1 MFKITAR
8 TVLELGSELIS
19 SDIIAFYEL
28 IKNGF
33 DAGTT
38 TGIEIEFNIVL
49 RRNAYLALRDEA
61 RNGAKKDDLLEKASA
76 LLNAEAPAEMIEKA
90 ENLLEEHSDS
100 RERFIEALE
109 KVYNLST
116 IVVSDSGKGMSR
128 SELSKNFLVIGT
140 ASRKR
145 EVQQA
150 LRRGDAKTP
159 YLGEKGIGRL
169 SAMRLGESLRVE
181 TASANDTSLNILNID
196 WSDFSDIDAM
206 LEDIEVAPE
215 RGGRK
220 PTADWTGTRII
231 IGALAEDWTE
241 TRVRRMAEYD
251 FARLSDPFVDQKRRP
266 RIALHW
272 NGERVAI
279 PWMEK
284 ALLDSSHASI
294 TGSYDIVD
302 SAPTLECNVIVKN
315 LGFPHPVEGE
325 KITLGSVE
333 LEAALIGTNSD
344 LPPSAITS
352 VGPFKF
358 EIYWFNRRLLRAIDG
373 IGELKAVRD
382 LQERWSGILLFRDG
396 FRVFPYGDD
405 EDDWLGL
412 DRKALR
418 RSGYTLNKTQFVG
431 RVEISRVANPSLVDQ
446 TNREG
451 LRETPEQQILV
462 EVMQFVIQ
470 DQLFRFLKQVERQY
484 KDQPVDLI
492 EAKTEVDNLNKRSKA
507 AIAKLRRIAPS
518 GTAEIDEL
526 QQTLFEFSEFAERA
540 RQRIEEVERE
550 SRQMIDMAGVGLMV
564 EVVAHELARASETAL
579 ENLEI
584 LRHKAMPDEIK
595 AKLTSL
601 RAQMKSLSKR
611 VRVLDPL
618 SVSGRQ
624 TAEIFDLQKLVEDTL
639 DAHDAQFS
647 RHNIKVAFAHLEH
660 PVRVKVVKGM
670 VVQILENLI
679 SNSKYWMEMRASKER
694 GYVPKITITLTD
706 RPPTIVYEDN
716 GPGIAPEN
724 KERIFRSFVSFKEKS
739 KRRGLGLFIARACAE
754 QISATLT
761 LEDHVSKET
770 KRLHRFTLEFAES
783 SAVK

>member
-33 DAGTT
+33 DAGTKS
-38 TGIEIEFNIVL
+38 GVQIDFNVVL
-49 RRNAYLALRDEA
+49 RRNAFLTLRDAA
-61 RNGAKKDDLLEKASA
+61 RGGVKREEIVQKALENLNHDAPEE
-76 LLNAEAPAEMIEKA
+76 LLNKA
-90 ENLLEEHSDS
+90 QAIFEQRSDS
-100 RERFIEALE
+100 RESFIEALE
-109 KVYNLST
+109 EVYNLST
-116 IVVSDSGKGMSR
+116 IVVSDRGKGMSR
-128 SELSKNFLVIGT
+128 SDLAKNFLVIGT

-150 LRRGDAKTP
+150 LIRGDTKSP

-181 TASANDTSLNILNID
+181 SATADDRYVNVLDID
-196 WSDFSDIDAM
+196 WSAFSDIDAM
-206 LEDIEVAPE
+206 LEDIHIQPE
-215 RGGRK
+215 RGGPK
-220 PTADWTGTRII
+220 QTADWSGTRIV
-231 IGALAEDWTE
+231 IGALTEDWTE
-241 TRVRRMAEYD
+241 KRVRRMAEYD

-266 RIALHW
+266 RIALYW
-272 NGERVAI
+272 NAERIAI

-284 ALLDSSHASI
+284 ALLDSSHAHVS
-294 TGSYDIVD
+294 GSYDIVD
-302 SAPTLECNVIVKN
+302 GEPVLNCTVAVKN
-315 LGFPHPVEGE
+315 LGFPHPIETE
-325 KITLGSVE
+325 TTKLQSVD
-333 LEAALIGTNSD
+333 LQAALIGTTSD
-344 LPPSAITS
+344 LPVSSIAS
-352 VGPFKF
+352 VGPFNF

-431 RVEISRVANPSLVDQ
+431 RVEISRVANPALVDQ

-451 LRETPEQQILV
+451 LRETPEQQVLI
-462 EVMQFVIQ
+462 EVMQLVIQ
-470 DQLFRFLKQVERQY
+470 DQLFRFMKQIERQY

-507 AIAKLRRIAPS
+507 AIAKLRRLAPD
-518 GTAEIDEL
+518 GKPEIDEL
-526 QQTLFEFSEFAERA
+526 QQTLFEFSEFADKA

-550 SRQMIDMAGVGLMV
+550 SKQMIDMAGVGLMV
-564 EVVAHELARASETAL
+564 EVVAHELARASEAAL

-584 LRHKAMPDEIK
+584 LRDKTIPEDIRS
-595 AKLTSL
+595 KLSSL

-624 TAEIFDLQKLVEDTL
+624 TAETFDLQLLVEETL
-639 DAHDAQFS
+639 DAHEAQFG
-647 RHNIKVAFAHLEH
+647 RHRIKTTFKHLDS
-660 PVRVKVVKGM
+660 PVRIKVVKGM
-670 VVQILENLI
+670 IVQILENLI

-694 GYVPKITITLTD
+694 NYAPRITITLSD

-724 KERIFRSFVSFKEKS
+724 RERIFRSFVSFKEKS

-754 QISATLT
+754 QIGGTLI
-761 LEDHVSKET
+761 LDDHVSKET
-770 KRLHRFTLEFAES
+770 GRLHRFTLELPES

>member
-33 DAGTT
+33 DAGTKS
-38 TGIEIEFNIVL
+38 GVQIDFNIVL
-49 RRNAYLALRDEA
+49 RRNAFLSLRDEA
-61 RNGAKKDDLLEKASA
+61 QGDVQKKEMVQKALDQLNHDAPEELLDKARA
-76 LLNAEAPAEMIEKA
+76 ILAER
-90 ENLLEEHSDS
+90 SDS
-100 RERFIEALE
+100 RESFIKALE
-109 KVYNLST
+109 AVYNLST

-128 SELSKNFLVIGT
+128 SDLAKNFLVIGT

-150 LRRGDAKTP
+150 LIRGDKKSP

-181 TASANDTSLNILNID
+181 SATASDRHVNVLDID
-196 WSDFSDIDAM
+196 WSAFSDVDAM
-206 LEDIEVAPE
+206 LEDIHVEPG
-215 RGGRK
+215 RGGPK
-220 PTADWTGTRII
+220 KTADWSGTRIV

-241 TRVRRMAEYD
+241 KRVRRMAEYD

-272 NGERVAI
+272 NGERIAI

-284 ALLDSSHASI
+284 ALLDSSHAHVS
-294 TGSYDIVD
+294 GSYDIADGEPVL
-302 SAPTLECNVIVKN
+302 TCTVEVRN
-315 LGFPHPVEGE
+315 LGFPHPVETE
-325 KITLGSVE
+325 TTTLHAVD
-333 LEAALIGTNSD
+333 LQAALIGTASD
-344 LPPSAITS
+344 LPASSIAS

-358 EIYWFNRRLLRAIDG
+358 EAFWFNRRLLRAIDG

-431 RVEISRVANPSLVDQ
+431 RVEISRVANPALVDQ

-451 LRETPEQQILV
+451 LRETPEQRVLI
-462 EVMQFVIQ
+462 EVMQLVIQ
-470 DQLFRFLKQVERQY
+470 DQLFRFMKQVERQY
-484 KDQPVDLI
+484 KDQPVDLA

-507 AIAKLRRIAPS
+507 AIAKLRRIAPN
-518 GTAEIDEL
+518 GKAEIDEL
-526 QQTLFEFSEFAERA
+526 QQMLFEFSEFADKA

-550 SRQMIDMAGVGLMV
+550 SKQMIDMAGVGLMV
-564 EVVAHELARASETAL
+564 EVVAHELARASEAAL

-584 LRHKAMPDEIK
+584 LRDKSIPEDVRS
-595 AKLTSL
+595 KLSSL

-624 TAEIFDLQKLVEDTL
+624 TAETFDLQSLIEETL
-639 DAHDAQFS
+639 DAHEAQFG
-647 RHNIKVAFAHLEH
+647 RHRIKPTFKHLDG

-694 GYVPKITITLTD
+694 NYTPRITITLSD

-716 GPGIAPEN
+716 GTGIAPEN
-724 KERIFRSFVSFKEKS
+724 RERIFRSFVSFKEKS
-739 KRRGLGLFIARACAE
+739 KRRGLGLFIARSCAE
-754 QISATLT
+754 HIGGTLT
-761 LEDHVSKET
+761 LDDHVSKET
-770 KRLHRFTLEFAES
+770 GRLHRFTLELPES

>member
-1 MFKITAR
+1 VFKITAR

-33 DAGTT
+33 DAGTKS
-38 TGIEIEFNIVL
+38 GIEIEFNIVL
-49 RRNAYLALRDEA
+49 RRNAFLAMREEA
-61 RNGAKKDDLLEKASA
+61 INGAKNDFMIQKAIG
-76 LLNAEAPAEMIEKA
+76 LLNADAPDELLFEAKS
-90 ENLLEEHSDS
+90 LLENKSKS
-100 RERFIEALE
+100 RESFVKTLE
-109 KVYNLST
+109 EVYNLST
-116 IVVSDSGKGMSR
+116 IVVSDRGKGMSLADLTE
-128 SELSKNFLVIGT
+128 SFLVIGT

-181 TASANDTSLNILNID
+181 TARTSDPVLNILNIA

-206 LEDIEVAPE
+206 LEDIEVHPE
-215 RGGRK
+215 RGGQK
-220 PTADWTGTRII
+220 PTADWSGTRII

-266 RIALHW
+266 RIAILW
-272 NGERVAI
+272 SQERIAI

-284 ALLDSSHASI
+284 ALLDNSHASV

-302 SAPTLECNVIVKN
+302 GAPVLECQLVAKN
-315 LGFPHPVEGE
+315 LGFSHPTEAE
-325 KITLGSVE
+325 TTKLGLVD
-333 LEAALIGTNSD
+333 LQAALIGTGSD
-344 LPPSAITS
+344 LPPSSIIS

-451 LRETPEQQILV
+451 LRETPEQQILI

-518 GTAEIDEL
+518 GTVEIDEL
-526 QQTLFEFSEFAERA
+526 QQTLFEFSEFAEKA

-564 EVVAHELARASETAL
+564 EVVAHELARASENAL
-579 ENLEI
+579 ENLEF
-584 LRHKAMPDEIK
+584 LRSKSMPEEIK
-595 AKLTSL
+595 TRLASL

-624 TAEIFDLQKLVEDTL
+624 TTEIFDLQQLVEETL
-639 DAHDAQFS
+639 EAHEAQFL
-647 RHNIKVAFAHLEH
+647 RHRINVTFKHLEH
-660 PVRVKVVKGM
+660 PVRIKVVKGLI
-670 VVQILENLI
+670 VQILENLI
-679 SNSKYWMEMRASKER
+679 SNSKYWMEMRATKDR
-694 GYVPKITITLTD
+694 NYLPRITITLSD

-724 KERIFRSFVSFKEKS
+724 QERIFRPFVSFKEKS
-739 KRRGLGLFIARACAE
+739 KRRGLGLFIARACAQ
-754 QISATLT
+754 QIGGTLT
-761 LEDHVSKET
+761 LEDHISKET
-770 KRLHRFTLEFAES
+770 KRLHRFTLELPES
-783 SAVK
+783 SATK

>member
-33 DAGTT
+33 DAGTKS
-38 TGIEIEFNIVL
+38 GVQIDFNIVL
-49 RRNAYLALRDEA
+49 RRNAYLSLRDEA
-61 RNGAKKDDLLEKASA
+61 QGEVKKKEMVQKTLDHLNHDAPEELLDKAQA
-76 LLNAEAPAEMIEKA
+76 I
-90 ENLLEEHSDS
+90 LEQQSDS
-100 RERFIEALE
+100 RESFIEALE
-109 KVYNLST
+109 EVYNLST
-116 IVVSDSGKGMSR
+116 IVVSDRGKGMSR
-128 SELSKNFLVIGT
+128 SDLVKNFLVIGT
-140 ASRKR
+140 AARKR
-145 EVQQA
+145 EVEQA
-150 LRRGDAKTP
+150 LIRGDAKSP

-169 SAMRLGESLRVE
+169 STMRLGESLRVE
-181 TASANDTSLNILNID
+181 SATAEDKYENVLDID
-196 WSDFSDIDAM
+196 WSAFSDIDAM
-206 LEDIEVAPE
+206 LEDIHVQPE
-215 RGGRK
+215 RGDPK
-220 PTADWTGTRII
+220 QTSDWSGTRIV

-241 TRVRRMAEYD
+241 KRVRRMAEYD

-266 RIALHW
+266 SIAMRW
-272 NGERVAI
+272 NGERIAI

-284 ALLDSSHASI
+284 ALLDSSHAHVS
-294 TGSYDIVD
+294 GSYDIVD
-302 SAPTLECNVIVKN
+302 GKPVLNCTVAVKN
-315 LGFPHPVEGE
+315 LGFPHPFETE
-325 KITLGSVE
+325 TTTLQSVD
-333 LEAALIGTNSD
+333 LQAALIGTASD
-344 LPPSAITS
+344 LPASSIAS
-352 VGPFKF
+352 VGPFNF

-373 IGELKAVRD
+373 IGELKVVRD

-431 RVEISRVANPSLVDQ
+431 RVAISRVANPALVDQ

-451 LRETPEQQILV
+451 LRETPEQQVLI
-462 EVMQFVIQ
+462 EVMQLVIQ
-470 DQLFRFLKQVERQY
+470 DQLFRFMKQVERQY

-492 EAKTEVDNLNKRSKA
+492 EAKTEVENLNKRSKA

-518 GTAEIDEL
+518 GKPEIDEL
-526 QQTLFEFSEFAERA
+526 QQMLFEFSEFADKA

-550 SRQMIDMAGVGLMV
+550 SKQMIDMAGVGLMV
-564 EVVAHELARASETAL
+564 EVVAHELARASEAAL

-584 LRHKAMPDEIK
+584 LRDKNIPEDIRS
-595 AKLTSL
+595 KLSSL

-624 TAEIFDLQKLVEDTL
+624 TAETFDLKLLVEETL
-639 DAHDAQFS
+639 DAHEAQFG
-647 RHNIKVAFAHLEH
+647 RHRIKSTFKHLNG
-660 PVRVKVVKGM
+660 PVRIKVVKGM
-670 VVQILENLI
+670 IVQILENLI
-679 SNSKYWMEMRASKER
+679 SNSKYWMEMRGSKER
-694 GYVPKITITLTD
+694 NYAPRITITLSD

-724 KERIFRSFVSFKEKS
+724 RERIFRSFVSFKEKS

-754 QISATLT
+754 QIGGTLT
-761 LEDHVSKET
+761 LDDHVSKET
-770 KRLHRFTLEFAES
+770 GRLHRFTLELPES
-783 SAVK
+783 CAVK